1 MRIKAYFLRFIAL
14 VLIVLLGF
22 SACKNSQK
30 SQDSQDSQNNT
41 TQQDSPKTYTA
52 MDLNNQ
58 EYTITGDLDSLNISP
73 DSNAPT
79 LLVLSALDDYLKDYA
94 PTFNVLKKTFKD
106 RLRVLILLNQPYSS
120 DAIKDFIAPSQTDL
134 MILNPKDT
142 ALFDHLNHDALNH
155 SFNML
160 LYDKHQ
166 LIKMYQGIVPAE
178 MLQFDISNLKD

>member
-1 MRIKAYFLRFIAL
+1 MRIKAYLLRFIAL

-30 SQDSQDSQNNT
+30 SQDSQNNT

-52 MDLNNQ
+52 TDLNNQ
-58 EYTITGDLDSLNISP
+58 EYTIMGDLDSLNISP

-79 LLVLSALDDYLKDYA
+79 LLVLSALDNFLKDYA
-94 PTFNVLKKTFKD
+94 PSFNILKKTFKD
-106 RLRVLILLNQPYSS
+106 RLRVLILLNKPYSS
-120 DAIKDFIAPSQTDL
+120 DEIKDFSAHFQADF

-142 ALFDHLNHDALNH
+142 ALFDHLKHDALDH

-160 LYDKHQ
+160 LYHKHQ
-166 LIKMYQGIVPAE
+166 LIKMYQGIVPIE

>member
-1 MRIKAYFLRFIAL
+1 MRIKAYFLRFIVL

-22 SACKNSQK
+22 NACKNSQK
-30 SQDSQDSQNNT
+30 PQDSQNNT

-73 DSNAPT
+73 DSNTPT
-79 LLVLSALDDYLKDYA
+79 LLVLSTLDNSLKDYA
-94 PTFNVLKKTFKD
+94 PSFNILKKTFKD
-106 RLRVLILLNQPYSS
+106 RLSVLILLNKPYSS
-120 DAIKDFIAPSQTDL
+120 DAIKDFIAPFQADL

-142 ALFDHLNHDALNH
+142 ALFDHLKHDALNH

-160 LYDKHQ
+160 LYHKHQ
-166 LIKMYQGIVPAE
+166 LIKIYQGIVPIE
-178 MLQFDISNLKD
+178 MLQFDISHLKD

>member
-14 VLIVLLGF
+14 VFIVLLGF
-22 SACKNSQK
+22 SVSACKNSQK
-30 SQDSQDSQNNT
+30 SQDSQNNT

-73 DSNAPT
+73 DSNTPT
-79 LLVLSALDDYLKDYA
+79 LLVLSALDDFLKNYA
-94 PTFNVLKKTFKD
+94 PTFNILKKTFKD

-120 DAIKDFIAPSQTDL
+120 DAIKDFSARSQADF

-142 ALFDHLNHDALNH
+142 ALFDHLNHDILNH

-166 LIKMYQGIVPAE
+166 LIKIYQGIVPAE

>member
-30 SQDSQDSQNNT
+30 PQDSQNNT
-41 TQQDSPKTYTA
+41 PQENSPKTYTA

-73 DSNAPT
+73 DPNTPT
-79 LLVLSALDDYLKDYA
+79 LLVLSALDDSLKNYA
-94 PTFNVLKKTFKD
+94 PTFNILKKTFKD

-120 DAIKDFIAPSQTDL
+120 DEVKDFIAPFQADL

-142 ALFDHLNHDALNH
+142 ALFIHLNHDILNH

-160 LYDKHQ
+160 LYHKHQ

>member
-30 SQDSQDSQNNT
+30 SQDSQNNT
-41 TQQDSPKTYTA
+41 PQENSPKTYTA

-79 LLVLSALDDYLKDYA
+79 LLVLSALDNSLKDYA
-94 PTFNVLKKTFKD
+94 PSFNILKKTFKD

-120 DAIKDFIAPSQTDL
+120 DEVKDFSARSQVDF

-142 ALFDHLNHDALNH
+142 ALFDHLKHDALNH

-160 LYDKHQ
+160 LYHKHQ
-166 LIKMYQGIVPAE
+166 LIKMYQGIVPIE
-178 MLQFDISNLKD
+178 MLQFDISHLKD

>member
-30 SQDSQDSQNNT
+30 SQDSQNNT

-58 EYTITGDLDSLNISP
+58 EYTIMGDLDSLNISP

-79 LLVLSALDDYLKDYA
+79 LLVLSTLDDFLKDYA
-94 PTFNVLKKTFKD
+94 PSFNILKKTFKD
-106 RLRVLILLNQPYSS
+106 RLRVLILLNKPYSS
-120 DAIKDFIAPSQTDL
+120 DEIKDFRAHSQADF
-134 MILNPKDT
+134 MILNSKDT
-142 ALFDHLNHDALNH
+142 ALFDHLKYDALDH

-160 LYDKHQ
+160 LYHKHQ
-166 LIKMYQGIVPAE
+166 LIKMYQGIVPIE

>member
-1 MRIKAYFLRFIAL
+1 MRIKTYFLRFIAL
-14 VLIVLLGF
+14 VFIVLLGF

-30 SQDSQDSQNNT
+30 SQDSQNNT
-41 TQQDSPKTYTA
+41 TQQDSPKAYTA

-73 DSNAPT
+73 DPNTPT
-79 LLVLSALDDYLKDYA
+79 LLILSALDNSLKDYA

-106 RLRVLILLNQPYSS
+106 RLRVLILLNKPYSS

-142 ALFDHLNHDALNH
+142 ALFDHLNHNALSH

>member
-1 MRIKAYFLRFIAL
+1 MRIKAYFWRFIVL

-30 SQDSQDSQNNT
+30 SQDSQNNT

-58 EYTITGDLDSLNISP
+58 EYTIMGDLDSLNISP
-73 DSNAPT
+73 DSNTPT
-79 LLVLSALDDYLKDYA
+79 LLVLSALDNSLKDYA
-94 PTFNVLKKTFKD
+94 PSFNILKKTFKD
-106 RLRVLILLNQPYSS
+106 RLRVLILLNKPYSS
-120 DAIKDFIAPSQTDL
+120 DEIKDFSVHSQADFT
-134 MILNPKDT
+134 ILNPKDT
-142 ALFDHLNHDALNH
+142 ALFDHLDHDALNH

-160 LYDKHQ
+160 LYHKHQ
-166 LIKMYQGIVPAE
+166 LIKMYQGIVPIE

>member
-14 VLIVLLGF
+14 VFFVLLGF

-30 SQDSQDSQNNT
+30 SQDSQNNT

-58 EYTITGDLDSLNISP
+58 EYTIIGDLDSLNISP
-73 DSNAPT
+73 DSNTPT
-79 LLVLSALDDYLKDYA
+79 LLVLSALDNSLKDYA

-106 RLRVLILLNQPYSS
+106 RLRVLILLNKPYSS
-120 DAIKDFIAPSQTDL
+120 DEIKDFIAPFQADL

-142 ALFDHLNHDALNH
+142 ALFIHLNHDTLNH

-160 LYDKHQ
+160 LYHKHQ

>member
-14 VLIVLLGF
+14 VFFVLLGF
-22 SACKNSQK
+22 NACKNSQK
-30 SQDSQDSQNNT
+30 PQDSQNNT

-58 EYTITGDLDSLNISP
+58 EYTITGDLDSLHISP

-79 LLVLSALDDYLKDYA
+79 LLVLSALDNFLKDYA
-94 PTFNVLKKTFKD
+94 PSFNILKKTFKD

-120 DAIKDFIAPSQTDL
+120 DEIKDFNVHFQADF

-142 ALFDHLNHDALNH
+142 ALFDHLKYDALDH

-160 LYDKHQ
+160 LYYKHQ

>member
-30 SQDSQDSQNNT
+30 SQDSQNT
-41 TQQDSPKTYTA
+41 TQQDSPKTYTV

-73 DSNAPT
+73 DSNTPT
-79 LLVLSALDDYLKDYA
+79 LLVLSALDNSLKDYA
-94 PTFNVLKKTFKD
+94 PSFNILKKIFKD

-120 DAIKDFIAPSQTDL
+120 DAIKDFIAPFQADL

-142 ALFDHLNHDALNH
+142 ALFDHLKYDALNH

-160 LYDKHQ
+160 LYHKHQ
-166 LIKMYQGIVPAE
+166 LIKMYQGIVPIE
-178 MLQFDISNLKD
+178 MLQFDISHLKD

>member
-1 MRIKAYFLRFIAL
+1 MRIKAYFLRFIVL

-30 SQDSQDSQNNT
+30 PQDSQNNT
-41 TQQDSPKTYTA
+41 PQENSPKTYTA

-73 DSNAPT
+73 DSNTPT
-79 LLVLSALDDYLKDYA
+79 LLILSALDNSLKDYA
-94 PTFNVLKKTFKD
+94 PSFNILKKTFKD
-106 RLRVLILLNQPYSS
+106 RLRVLILLNQPYSN
-120 DAIKDFIAPSQTDL
+120 DEIKDFSTRSQADL

-142 ALFDHLNHDALNH
+142 ALFDHLKYDALNH

-160 LYDKHQ
+160 LYHKHQ
-166 LIKMYQGIVPAE
+166 LIKIYQGIVPIE

>member
-30 SQDSQDSQNNT
+30 SQDSQNNT

-52 MDLNNQ
+52 VDLNNQ
-58 EYTITGDLDSLNISP
+58 EYTIMGDLDSLNISP

-79 LLVLSALDDYLKDYA
+79 LLILSALDNSLKDYT
-94 PTFNVLKKTFKD
+94 PSFNILKKTFKD
-106 RLRVLILLNQPYSS
+106 RLRVLILLNKPYSS
-120 DAIKDFIAPSQTDL
+120 DEIKDFSAHFQADF
-134 MILNPKDT
+134 MILNPKDA
-142 ALFDHLNHDALNH
+142 ALFDHLKHDALDH

-160 LYDKHQ
+160 LYYKHQ
-166 LIKMYQGIVPAE
+166 LIKMYQGIVPIE

>member
-30 SQDSQDSQNNT
+30 SQDSQNNT

-73 DSNAPT
+73 DPNTPT
-79 LLVLSALDDYLKDYA
+79 LLILSALDNSLKDYA
-94 PTFNVLKKTFKD
+94 PSFNILKKTFKD
-106 RLRVLILLNQPYSS
+106 RLRVLILLNKPYSS
-120 DAIKDFIAPSQTDL
+120 DEVKDFSVRSQADL
-134 MILNPKDT
+134 MVLNPKDT
-142 ALFDHLNHDALNH
+142 ALFDHLKHDALNH

-166 LIKMYQGIVPAE
+166 LIKMYQGIVPIE

>member
-30 SQDSQDSQNNT
+30 PQDSQNNT

-73 DSNAPT
+73 DSNTPT
-79 LLVLSALDDYLKDYA
+79 LLVLSALDNSLKDYA
-94 PTFNVLKKTFKD
+94 PSFNVLKKTFKD
-106 RLRVLILLNQPYSS
+106 RLRVLILLNKPYSS
-120 DAIKDFIAPSQTDL
+120 DEVKDFNTRSQADF

-142 ALFDHLNHDALNH
+142 ALFDHLKYDTLNH

-160 LYDKHQ
+160 LYHKHQ
-166 LIKMYQGIVPAE
+166 LIKMYQGIVPIE
-178 MLQFDISNLKD
+178 MLQFDISHLKD

>member
-14 VLIVLLGF
+14 VFFVLLGF

-30 SQDSQDSQNNT
+30 SQDSQNNT

-58 EYTITGDLDSLNISP
+58 EYTITGDLDNS
-73 DSNAPT
+73 
-79 LLVLSALDDYLKDYA
+79 LKDYA
-94 PTFNVLKKTFKD
+94 PSFNILKKTFKD

-120 DAIKDFIAPSQTDL
+120 DEIKDFIAPFQADL

-142 ALFDHLNHDALNH
+142 ALFDHLNHNALNH

>member
-30 SQDSQDSQNNT
+30 PQDSQNNT
-41 TQQDSPKTYTA
+41 PQENSPKTYTA

-58 EYTITGDLDSLNISP
+58 EYTIMGDLDSLNISP

-79 LLVLSALDDYLKDYA
+79 LLVLSALDNSLKDYA
-94 PTFNVLKKTFKD
+94 PSFNILKKTFKD

-120 DAIKDFIAPSQTDL
+120 DAIKDSPFQADF

-142 ALFDHLNHDALNH
+142 ALFDHLNHNALNH

-166 LIKMYQGIVPAE
+166 LIKMYQGIVPIE
-178 MLQFDISNLKD
+178 MLQFDISHLKD

>member
-1 MRIKAYFLRFIAL
+1 MRIKAYFWRFIAL
-14 VLIVLLGF
+14 VFFVLLGF

-30 SQDSQDSQNNT
+30 SQDSQNNT

-52 MDLNNQ
+52 TDLNNQ

-79 LLVLSALDDYLKDYA
+79 LLVLSALDNSLKDYA
-94 PTFNVLKKTFKD
+94 PSFNILKKTFKD
-106 RLRVLILLNQPYSS
+106 RLRVLILLNKPYSS
-120 DAIKDFIAPSQTDL
+120 DEIKDFSTHFQTDFI
-134 MILNPKDT
+134 ILNPKDT
-142 ALFDHLNHDALNH
+142 ALFDHLKHDALNH

-160 LYDKHQ
+160 LYHKHQ
-166 LIKMYQGIVPAE
+166 LIKMYQGIVPIE

>member
-1 MRIKAYFLRFIAL
+1 MRIKAYFWRFIAL

-22 SACKNSQK
+22 STCKNSQK
-30 SQDSQDSQNNT
+30 SQDSQNNT

-73 DSNAPT
+73 DSNTPT
-79 LLVLSALDDYLKDYA
+79 LLVLSALDNSLKDYA
-94 PTFNVLKKTFKD
+94 PSFNILKKTFKD
-106 RLRVLILLNQPYSS
+106 RLRVLILLNKPYSS
-120 DAIKDFIAPSQTDL
+120 DEVKDFNTRSQADF

-142 ALFDHLNHDALNH
+142 ALFDHLKHDALDH

-160 LYDKHQ
+160 LYHKHQ
-166 LIKMYQGIVPAE
+166 LIKMYQGIVPIE

>member
-14 VLIVLLGF
+14 VFFVLLGF

-30 SQDSQDSQNNT
+30 SQDSQNNT

-58 EYTITGDLDSLNISP
+58 EYTIMGDLDSLNISP
-73 DSNAPT
+73 DSNTPT
-79 LLVLSALDDYLKDYA
+79 LLVLSALDNSLKDYA
-94 PTFNVLKKTFKD
+94 PSFNILKKTFKD
-106 RLRVLILLNQPYSS
+106 RLRVLILLNKPYSN
-120 DAIKDFIAPSQTDL
+120 DEIKDFIAPSQADL

-142 ALFDHLNHDALNH
+142 ALFDHLKYDILNH

-160 LYDKHQ
+160 LYHKHQ
-166 LIKMYQGIVPAE
+166 LIKVYQGIVPIE

>member
-30 SQDSQDSQNNT
+30 SQDSQNNT
-41 TQQDSPKTYTA
+41 PQENGPKTYTA

-73 DSNAPT
+73 DSNTPT
-79 LLVLSALDDYLKDYA
+79 LLVLSALDDFLKDYA
-94 PTFNVLKKTFKD
+94 PSFNILKKTFKD

-120 DAIKDFIAPSQTDL
+120 DAIKDFIAPFQADL

-142 ALFDHLNHDALNH
+142 ALFDHLKHDALDH

-160 LYDKHQ
+160 LYHKHQ

>member
-30 SQDSQDSQNNT
+30 SQDSQNNT
-41 TQQDSPKTYTA
+41 PQENSPKTYTA

-58 EYTITGDLDSLNISP
+58 EYTIMGDLDSLNISP

-79 LLVLSALDDYLKDYA
+79 LLVLSALDNSLKDYA
-94 PTFNVLKKTFKD
+94 PSFNILKKTFKD

-120 DAIKDFIAPSQTDL
+120 DAIKDFSARSQADF

-142 ALFDHLNHDALNH
+142 ALFDHLKYDALDH

-166 LIKMYQGIVPAE
+166 LIKMYQGIVPIE
-178 MLQFDISNLKD
+178 MLQFDISHLKD

>member
-1 MRIKAYFLRFIAL
+1 MRIKAYCLRFIAL

-30 SQDSQDSQNNT
+30 SQDSQNNT

-52 MDLNNQ
+52 MNLNNQ
-58 EYTITGDLDSLNISP
+58 EYTIMGDLDSLNISP

-79 LLVLSALDDYLKDYA
+79 LLVLSALDNSLKDYA
-94 PTFNVLKKTFKD
+94 PSFNILKKTFKD

-120 DAIKDFIAPSQTDL
+120 DEIKDFSTHFQADFI
-134 MILNPKDT
+134 ILNPKDT
-142 ALFDHLNHDALNH
+142 ALFDHLNHNALNH

-166 LIKMYQGIVPAE
+166 LIKMYQGIVPIE

>member
-30 SQDSQDSQNNT
+30 PQDSQNNT
-41 TQQDSPKTYTA
+41 PQENSPKTYTA

-58 EYTITGDLDSLNISP
+58 EYTIMGDLDSLNISP
-73 DSNAPT
+73 DSNTPT
-79 LLVLSALDDYLKDYA
+79 LLVLSALDNSLKDYA
-94 PTFNVLKKTFKD
+94 PSLNILKKTFKD
-106 RLRVLILLNQPYSS
+106 RLRVLILLNKPYSS
-120 DAIKDFIAPSQTDL
+120 DAIKDFNTHSQADL
-134 MILNPKDT
+134 VILNPKDT
-142 ALFDHLNHDALNH
+142 ALFDHLKYDALNH

-160 LYDKHQ
+160 LYHKHQ
-166 LIKMYQGIVPAE
+166 LIKMYQGIVPIE

>member
-22 SACKNSQK
+22 NACKNSQK
-30 SQDSQDSQNNT
+30 PQDSQNNT

-73 DSNAPT
+73 DSNTPT
-79 LLVLSALDDYLKDYA
+79 LLVLSALDNSLKDYA
-94 PTFNVLKKTFKD
+94 PSFNILKKTFKD

-120 DAIKDFIAPSQTDL
+120 DKIKDFIAPFQADL
-134 MILNPKDT
+134 MVLNPKDT
-142 ALFDHLNHDALNH
+142 ALFDHLKYDALNH

-160 LYDKHQ
+160 LYHKHQ
-166 LIKMYQGIVPAE
+166 LIKMYQGIVPIE
-178 MLQFDISNLKD
+178 MLQFDISHLKD

>member
-30 SQDSQDSQNNT
+30 PQDSQNNT

-58 EYTITGDLDSLNISP
+58 EYTIMGDLDSLNISP
-73 DSNAPT
+73 DSNTPT
-79 LLVLSALDDYLKDYA
+79 LLVLSALDNSLKDYA
-94 PTFNVLKKTFKD
+94 PSFNILKKTFKD
-106 RLRVLILLNQPYSS
+106 RLRVLILLNKPYSS
-120 DAIKDFIAPSQTDL
+120 DEVKDFNTHSQADF

-142 ALFDHLNHDALNH
+142 ALFDHLKYDSLDH

-160 LYDKHQ
+160 LYHKHQ
-166 LIKMYQGIVPAE
+166 LIKMYQGIVPIE
-178 MLQFDISNLKD
+178 MLQFDISHLKD

>member
-14 VLIVLLGF
+14 VLIALLGF

-30 SQDSQDSQNNT
+30 PQDSQNNT

-73 DSNAPT
+73 DSNTPT
-79 LLVLSALDDYLKDYA
+79 LLVLSALDNSLKDYA
-94 PTFNVLKKTFKD
+94 PSFNILKKTFKD

-120 DAIKDFIAPSQTDL
+120 DAIKDFNTRSRADF

-142 ALFDHLNHDALNH
+142 ALFDHLNHNTLKN
-155 SFNML
+155 SLSML
-160 LYDKHQ
+160 LYYKHQ

>member
-30 SQDSQDSQNNT
+30 SQDSQNNT

-58 EYTITGDLDSLNISP
+58 EYTIMGDLDSLNISP

-79 LLVLSALDDYLKDYA
+79 LLVLSALDNFLKDYA
-94 PTFNVLKKTFKD
+94 PSFNILKKTFKD

-120 DAIKDFIAPSQTDL
+120 DAIKDFSVHSQVDF

-142 ALFDHLNHDALNH
+142 ALFDHLKHDALNH

-166 LIKMYQGIVPAE
+166 LIKMYQGIVPIE

>member
-14 VLIVLLGF
+14 VFFVLLGF

-30 SQDSQDSQNNT
+30 SQDSQNNT

-73 DSNAPT
+73 DSNTHT
-79 LLVLSALDDYLKDYA
+79 LLVLSTLDNSLKDYA
-94 PTFNVLKKTFKD
+94 PSFNILKKTFKD
-106 RLRVLILLNQPYSS
+106 RLRVLILLNKPYSS
-120 DAIKDFIAPSQTDL
+120 DAIKDFSTRSQADL

-142 ALFDHLNHDALNH
+142 ALFDHLKYDTLNH

-160 LYDKHQ
+160 LYHKHQ
-166 LIKMYQGIVPAE
+166 LIKMYQGIVPIE
-178 MLQFDISNLKD
+178 MLQFDISHLKD

>member
-30 SQDSQDSQNNT
+30 SQDSQNNT

-58 EYTITGDLDSLNISP
+58 EYTIMGDLDSLNISP

-79 LLVLSALDDYLKDYA
+79 LLVLSALDNSLKDYA
-94 PTFNVLKKTFKD
+94 PSFNILKKTFKD
-106 RLRVLILLNQPYSS
+106 RLRVLILLNKPYSS
-120 DAIKDFIAPSQTDL
+120 DEIKDFNTHSQTDF

-142 ALFDHLNHDALNH
+142 ALFDHLKHDALNH

-160 LYDKHQ
+160 LYYKHQ
-166 LIKMYQGIVPAE
+166 LIKMYQGIVPIE

>member
-1 MRIKAYFLRFIAL
+1 MRIKAYLLRFIAL

-30 SQDSQDSQNNT
+30 SQDSQNNA

-58 EYTITGDLDSLNISP
+58 EYTIMGDLDSLNISP

-79 LLVLSALDDYLKDYA
+79 LLVLSALDNSLKDYA
-94 PTFNVLKKTFKD
+94 PSFNILKKTFKD
-106 RLRVLILLNQPYSS
+106 RLRVLILLNKPYSS
-120 DAIKDFIAPSQTDL
+120 DEIKDFSAHFQADF

-142 ALFDHLNHDALNH
+142 ALFDHLKHDALNH

-166 LIKMYQGIVPAE
+166 LIKMYQGIMPIE

>member
-30 SQDSQDSQNNT
+30 PQDSQNNT
-41 TQQDSPKTYTA
+41 PQQDSPKTYTA

-73 DSNAPT
+73 DSNTPT
-79 LLVLSALDDYLKDYA
+79 LLVLSALDNSLKDYA
-94 PTFNVLKKTFKD
+94 PSFNILKKTFKD
-106 RLRVLILLNQPYSS
+106 RLRVLILLNKPYSS
-120 DAIKDFIAPSQTDL
+120 DEVKDFIAPFQADF

-142 ALFDHLNHDALNH
+142 ALFDHLKHDALNH

-160 LYDKHQ
+160 LYHKHQ
-166 LIKMYQGIVPAE
+166 LIKIYQGIVPIE
-178 MLQFDISNLKD
+178 MLQFDISHLKD

>member
-1 MRIKAYFLRFIAL
+1 MRIKAYFLRFIVL

-30 SQDSQDSQNNT
+30 SQDSQNNT

-58 EYTITGDLDSLNISP
+58 EYTIAGDLDSLNISP
-73 DSNAPT
+73 DSNTPT
-79 LLVLSALDDYLKDYA
+79 LLVLSALDNSLKDYA
-94 PTFNVLKKTFKD
+94 PSFNILKKFFKD

-120 DAIKDFIAPSQTDL
+120 DTIKDFIAPFQADL

-142 ALFDHLNHDALNH
+142 ALFDHLNHDTLNH